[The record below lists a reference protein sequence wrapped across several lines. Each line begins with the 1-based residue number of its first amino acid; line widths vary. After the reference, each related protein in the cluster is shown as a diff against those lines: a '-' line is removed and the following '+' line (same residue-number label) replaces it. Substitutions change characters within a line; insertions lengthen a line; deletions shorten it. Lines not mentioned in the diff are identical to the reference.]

1 MQSIA
6 YTLTYDNVLV
16 IKYFCTTTDVW
27 RTYTRT
33 VICGTLTQ
41 HFLVKLWNE
50 DRNPAF
56 AAVVPSL
63 LGFIEKICND
73 FIKFF
78 TLKENV
84 SASCF
89 KEVLLEPCLYYWKF
103 CNTLN
108 NILGIITST
117 WYMLFLQRY
126 YNIFDTYHL
135 SNGWICNPHTMKE
148 VVVQHLSS
156 YACHWAQQSFHSS
169 CKWWN

>member
-33 VICGTLTQ
+33 VICRTLTQ
-41 HFLVKLWNE
+41 HFFVKLWNE
-50 DRNPAF
+50 DRNPPF

-78 TLKENV
+78 TLKENANV
-84 SASCF
+84 LCV

-103 CNTLN
+103 WRLVIFTGISFLVLCYYFCSPLCCHSF
-108 NILGIITST
+108 ILCS
-117 WYMLFLQRY
+117 L
-126 YNIFDTYHL
+126 
-135 SNGWICNPHTMKE
+135 
-148 VVVQHLSS
+148 
-156 YACHWAQQSFHSS
+156 
-169 CKWWN
+169 

>member
-33 VICGTLTQ
+33 VICRTLAQ
-41 HFLVKLWNE
+41 HFFVKLWNE
-50 DRNPAF
+50 DGNPPF
-56 AAVVPSL
+56 AVVVPSL
-63 LGFIEKICND
+63 LGFIENA
-73 FIKFF
+73 
-78 TLKENV
+78 NV
-84 SASCF
+84 SF
-89 KEVLLEPCLYYWKF
+89 VKEVLLEPCLYYWKF

-108 NILGIITST
+108 NILGLITST
-117 WYMLFLQRY
+117 WFMLFLQRY

-135 SNGWICNPHTMKE
+135 SNSWICKPHTLKE
-148 VVVQHLSS
+148 VAVQHFSS
-156 YACHWAQQSFHSS
+156 YTCHWAQQSFHSS